1 MNTEP
6 SNEQNAPT
14 AWILPKGL
22 RQEDFMKAIL
32 TFASKNPGF
41 RGGCF
46 IAPDCNAEEIKH
58 VLPTNYDGGKQLT
71 ADDCASLVAET
82 CPAKEQRADEPNI
95 LYINGCKVHV
105 TYSDIGDSS
114 NEQIPF

>member
-32 TFASKNPGF
+32 TFASKNPDF

-58 VLPTNYDGGKQLT
+58 VLPANYDGGKQLT
-71 ADDCASLVAET
+71 AEDCASSEAESS
-82 CPAKEQRADEPNI
+82 PAKEQQADEPNI
-95 LYINGCKVHV
+95 AYINGCKVLV
-105 TYSDIGDSS
+105 TSSEIGDSS
-114 NEQIPF
+114 DVLIPF

>member
-32 TFASKNPGF
+32 NFAAKNPGF
-41 RGGCF
+41 QGGCF
-46 IAPDCNAEEIKH
+46 LAPGFNTEKVAH
-58 VLPTNYDGGKQLT
+58 LLPANFEGGEQLT
-71 ADDCASLVAET
+71 AEDCASSEAESN
-82 CPAKEQRADEPNI
+82 PAKDQQADEPNI
-95 LYINGCKVHV
+95 VYVNGCKVLV
-105 TYSDIGDSS
+105 TSSEIGDSS
-114 NEQIPF
+114 DVLIPF

>member
-32 TFASKNPGF
+32 NFAAKNPGF
-41 RGGCF
+41 QGGCF
-46 IAPDCNAEEIKH
+46 LAPGFNPEKIAH
-58 VLPTNYDGGKQLT
+58 LLPADFAGGKQLT
-71 ADDCASLVAET
+71 AEDCASSEAESNPT
-82 CPAKEQRADEPNI
+82 KERQADEPNI
-95 LYINGCKVHV
+95 VYVNGRKVLV
-105 TYSDIGDSS
+105 TSSEIGDSS
-114 NEQIPF
+114 DVLIPF

>member
-1 MNTEP
+1 MHAEQ
-6 SNEQNAPT
+6 SNEQNVPT

-58 VLPTNYDGGKQLT
+58 VLPANYDGGTQLT
-71 ADDCASLVAET
+71 AEDCTSSEAGSS
-82 CPAKEQRADEPNI
+82 PGKEHRADEPNI
-95 LYINGCKVHV
+95 VYINGCKVLV
-105 TYSDIGDSS
+105 TSSEIGDSS
-114 NEQIPF
+114 DVLIPF